1 MSESLGLSVLDSLLE
16 PIAVLDQNG
25 VIGAVNAAW
34 RQFAWINGGP
44 DEVTSPIGV
53 NYLSI
58 CGQAAATPNG
68 PEGALAAEGIRAVM
82 DGRRT
87 EFHLEYPC
95 HTTYEQRW
103 FRMTVTR
110 LFGSTSQVVVS
121 HRNVTQIRRTE
132 IAARLAQAM
141 LRQASEEDPLTDL
154 PNRAVLTQRL
164 EALVEQNRTEAE
176 PGFALLF
183 LEMDRFKLINDALGH
198 KAGDEMLIVLGQ
210 RLRDAETG
218 DSFAARFGDHQ
229 FVYVA
234 CDIGS
239 EGEARAAA
247 GRLRST
253 LAATYT
259 IHGHDVQTNISIGIA
274 MGGRL
279 DDAHELLR
287 KGSIALD
294 EVRQA
299 APGSTIVFD
308 QSMHDRLS
316 RRFRIE
322 AALRQAMPRRE
333 LSVLYQPIVDI
344 DSGRLMSVEPVLH
357 WNNPELGSISA
368 SEFIPIADEVGLSM
382 EINQWML
389 RESCMQWS
397 RWRQRDAATAP
408 ALLSV
413 SASRAQVASGA
424 ALLGSVRSALECAR
438 MPAAALQ
445 IHIAESDL
453 TADRMRGLALTKGLQ
468 EMGARVAMNDF
479 GTGTCSLASLR
490 AYGFDGIRVDKS
502 LVSNIGRNPLALAV
516 VQAAIQGIG
525 KLGLVSAAAGIDD
538 PQVLVMLQTM
548 GCACGQGS
556 LFARPMPADR
566 LLMPPDRYT

>member
-1 MSESLGLSVLDSLLE
+1 MLDSLLE

-34 RQFAWINGGP
+34 RQFAWINGAP

-53 NYLSI
+53 SYLSV

-95 HTTYEQRW
+95 HTAYEQRW

-121 HRNVTQIRRTE
+121 HRNITHTKRTE

-164 EALVEQNRTEAE
+164 EALVERCRTEAE

-198 KAGDEMLIVLGQ
+198 RAGDEMLIVLGQ
-210 RLRDAETG
+210 RLRDAETAG
-218 DSFAARFGDHQ
+218 SFAARFGDHQ
-229 FVYVA
+229 FVYVVRDVA
-234 CDIGS
+234 S
-239 EGEARAAA
+239 EGEARTA
-247 GRLRST
+247 GDRLRSM
-253 LAATYT
+253 LAAPYT
-259 IHGHDVQTNISIGIA
+259 IRGHDVQTNISIGIA
-274 MGGRL
+274 MGGRT

-287 KGSIALD
+287 QGSIAVH
-294 EVRQA
+294 EARQA
-299 APGSTIVFD
+299 APGSTVVFD
-308 QSMHDRLS
+308 QTMHDRLS

-322 AALRQAMPRRE
+322 VALRQAVPRRE
-333 LSVLYQPIVDI
+333 FSVLYQPIVDI
-344 DSGRLMSVEPVLH
+344 DSGRLMAVEPVLH
-357 WNNPELGSISA
+357 WNSPELGSMSA

-397 RWRQRDAATAP
+397 RWQQRDAATAP
-408 ALLSV
+408 ALMSV

-424 ALLGSVRSALECAR
+424 ALLGGVRSALECAG

-453 TADRMRGLALTKGLQ
+453 TADRTRALALTAGLR
-468 EMGARVAMNDF
+468 EMGVRAAMNDF
-479 GTGTCSLASLR
+479 GTGTCSLASLGGYR
-490 AYGFDGIRVDKS
+490 FDSIKVDKS
-502 LVSNIGRNPLALAV
+502 LISNIGRDPLALAV
-516 VQAAIQGIG
+516 VQAAIHGIG
-525 KLGLVSAAAGIDD
+525 KLGLVSAAEGIDD
-538 PQVLVMLQTM
+538 PQVLVMLQSM

>member
-1 MSESLGLSVLDSLLE
+1 MIESLSLSVLDSLLE
-16 PIAVLDQNG
+16 PIAVLDRNG

-121 HRNVTQIRRTE
+121 HRNVTQIRQTE

-164 EALVEQNRTEAE
+164 EALVERNRTEAE
-176 PGFALLF
+176 TGFALLF

-234 CDIGS
+234 GDIGS
-239 EGEARAAA
+239 EGEAHAA
-247 GRLRST
+247 GDRLRSR
-253 LAATYT
+253 LAASYT
-259 IHGHDVQTNISIGIA
+259 IHGHDLQTNISIGIA

-279 DDAHELLR
+279 DNAHELLR

-322 AALRQAMPRRE
+322 VALRQAMPRRE

-344 DSGRLMSVEPVLH
+344 DSGRLMAVEPVLH

-389 RESCMQWS
+389 RESCVQWS

-453 TADRMRGLALTKGLQ
+453 TADRTRGLALTKGLQ

-548 GCACGQGS
+548 GCTCGQGS

>member
-1 MSESLGLSVLDSLLE
+1 
-16 PIAVLDQNG
+16 
-25 VIGAVNAAW
+25 
-34 RQFAWINGGP
+34 
-44 DEVTSPIGV
+44 
-53 NYLSI
+53 
-58 CGQAAATPNG
+58 
-68 PEGALAAEGIRAVM
+68 
-82 DGRRT
+82 
-87 EFHLEYPC
+87 
-95 HTTYEQRW
+95 
-103 FRMTVTR
+103 
-110 LFGSTSQVVVS
+110 
-121 HRNVTQIRRTE
+121 
-132 IAARLAQAM
+132 M

-164 EALVEQNRTEAE
+164 EALVERNRTEAE

-198 KAGDEMLIVLGQ
+198 RAGDEMLIALGQ
-210 RLRDAETG
+210 RLRDAETAG
-218 DSFAARFGDHQ
+218 SFAARFGDQQ

-234 CDIGS
+234 CGVAGES
-239 EGEARAAA
+239 EARTA
-247 GRLRST
+247 GDRLRSM
-253 LAATYT
+253 LAAPYT
-259 IHGHDVQTNISIGIA
+259 IRGHDLQTNISIGIA
-274 MGGRL
+274 MGDRK

-287 KGSIALD
+287 KGSIAVH
-294 EVRQA
+294 EARQA
-299 APGSTIVFD
+299 AAGSTMVFD

-322 AALRQAMPRRE
+322 AALRQAVPRRE

-344 DSGRLMSVEPVLH
+344 DSGRLMAVEPVLH
-357 WNNPELGSISA
+357 WNSPELGSMSA
-368 SEFIPIADEVGLSM
+368 SEFIPIADEVGLSL
-382 EINQWML
+382 EIHQWML

-397 RWRQRDAATAP
+397 RWQQRDAAAAP
-408 ALLSV
+408 ALMSV

-453 TADRMRGLALTKGLQ
+453 TADRTRALALTAGLR
-468 EMGARVAMNDF
+468 EMGVRAAMNDF
-479 GTGTCSLASLR
+479 GTGTCALASLGGHR
-490 AYGFDGIRVDKS
+490 FDSIKVDKS
-502 LVSNIGRNPLALAV
+502 LISNIGRDPLALAV

-525 KLGLVSAAAGIDD
+525 KLGMISAAEGIDE

-566 LLMPPDRYT
+566 LLMPPERYT

>member
-1 MSESLGLSVLDSLLE
+1 VIESLSLSVLDSLLE

-34 RQFAWINGGP
+34 RQFAWINGAP

-53 NYLSI
+53 SYLSV

-95 HTTYEQRW
+95 HTAYEQRW

-121 HRNVTQIRRTE
+121 HRNITHTKRTE

-164 EALVEQNRTEAE
+164 EALVERCRTEAE

-198 KAGDEMLIVLGQ
+198 RAGDEMLIVLGQ
-210 RLRDAETG
+210 RLRDAETAG
-218 DSFAARFGDHQ
+218 SFAARFGDHQ
-229 FVYVA
+229 FVYVVRDVA
-234 CDIGS
+234 S
-239 EGEARAAA
+239 EGEARTA
-247 GRLRST
+247 GDRLRSM
-253 LAATYT
+253 LAAPYT
-259 IHGHDVQTNISIGIA
+259 IRGHDVQTNISIGIA
-274 MGGRL
+274 MGGRT

-287 KGSIALD
+287 QGSIAVR
-294 EVRQA
+294 EARQA
-299 APGSTIVFD
+299 APGSTMVFD

-322 AALRQAMPRRE
+322 VALRQALPRRE
-333 LSVLYQPIVDI
+333 FSVLYQPIVDI
-344 DSGRLMSVEPVLH
+344 DSGRLMAVEPVLH
-357 WNNPELGSISA
+357 WNSPELGSMSA

-397 RWRQRDAATAP
+397 RWQQRDAATAP
-408 ALLSV
+408 ALMSV

-424 ALLGSVRSALECAR
+424 ALLGGVRSALECAG

-453 TADRMRGLALTKGLQ
+453 TADRTRALALTAGLR
-468 EMGARVAMNDF
+468 EMGVRAAMNDF
-479 GTGTCSLASLR
+479 GTGTCSLASLGGYR
-490 AYGFDGIRVDKS
+490 FDSIKVDKS
-502 LVSNIGRNPLALAV
+502 LISNIGRDPLALAV
-516 VQAAIQGIG
+516 VQAAIHGIG
-525 KLGLVSAAAGIDD
+525 KLGLVSAAEGIDD
-538 PQVLVMLQTM
+538 PQVLVMLQSM

>member
-1 MSESLGLSVLDSLLE
+1 VIESLGLSVLDSLPE

-34 RQFAWINGGP
+34 RQFAWINGGGS
-44 DEVTSPIGV
+44 EATSPIGV

-58 CGQAAATPNG
+58 CDQAAATPNG
-68 PEGALAAEGIRAVM
+68 EEGALAAEGIRAVM

-95 HTTYEQRW
+95 HTAYEQRW

-121 HRNVTQIRRTE
+121 HRNITHIRRTE

-154 PNRAVLTQRL
+154 PNRTVLMQRL
-164 EALVEQNRTEAE
+164 EALVERSSTEDE

-198 KAGDEMLIVLGQ
+198 EAGDEMLIALGQ
-210 RLRDAETG
+210 RLRDAQAVG
-218 DSFAARFGDHQ
+218 SFAARSGDHQ

-234 CDIGS
+234 RDIGS
-239 EGEARAAA
+239 EDEARAI
-247 GRLRST
+247 GDRLRSM
-253 LAATYT
+253 LGAPYT
-259 IHGHDVQTNISIGIA
+259 IHGYDLQTNISIGIV
-274 MGGRL
+274 MGGRM
-279 DDAHELLR
+279 DGAHELLR
-287 KGSIALD
+287 QGSIALY
-294 EVRQA
+294 EAKQA

-308 QSMHDRLS
+308 QSMQDRLS

-322 AALRQAMPRRE
+322 VALRQAALRRE

-344 DSGRLMSVEPVLH
+344 DSGRLMAVEPALR
-357 WNNPELGSISA
+357 WNNPELGPISA
-368 SEFIPIADEVGLSM
+368 NEFIPIADEVGLSL
-382 EINQWML
+382 ELDEWML
-389 RESCMQWS
+389 RESCLQWS
-397 RWRQRDAATAP
+397 RWQQQDAAVAP
-408 ALLSV
+408 ALMSV
-413 SASRAQVASGA
+413 NVSRAQVASGG
-424 ALLGSVRSALECAR
+424 ALRGSVRSALESAR

-445 IHIAESDL
+445 IHIAERDL
-453 TADRMRGLALTKGLQ
+453 TADRARALEFIAGLR
-468 EMGARVAMNDF
+468 EMGVRVAMNDF
-479 GTGTCSLASLR
+479 GTGTGSLASLR
-490 AYGFDGIRVDKS
+490 DFGFDSIKVDKS
-502 LVSNIGRNPLALAV
+502 LISNIGRDPLALAV
-516 VQAAIQGIG
+516 AQAAIHGIR
-525 KLGLVSAAAGIDD
+525 KLGSVSVADGIDD
-538 PQVLVMLQTM
+538 PQVLVMLQSM

-566 LLMPPDRYT
+566 LLIPPDRYT

>member
-1 MSESLGLSVLDSLLE
+1 VIESLSLSVLDSLLE

-34 RQFAWINGGP
+34 RQFAWINGAP

-53 NYLSI
+53 SYLSV

-95 HTTYEQRW
+95 HTAYEQRW

-121 HRNVTQIRRTE
+121 HRNITHTKRTE

-164 EALVEQNRTEAE
+164 EALVERCRTEAE

-198 KAGDEMLIVLGQ
+198 RAGDEMLIVLGQ
-210 RLRDAETG
+210 RLRDAETAG
-218 DSFAARFGDHQ
+218 SFAARFGDHQ
-229 FVYVA
+229 FVYVVRDVA
-234 CDIGS
+234 S
-239 EGEARAAA
+239 EGEARTA
-247 GRLRST
+247 GDRLRSM
-253 LAATYT
+253 LAAPYT
-259 IHGHDVQTNISIGIA
+259 IRGHDVQTNISIGIA
-274 MGGRL
+274 MGGRT

-287 KGSIALD
+287 QGSIAVH
-294 EVRQA
+294 EARQA
-299 APGSTIVFD
+299 APGSTVVFD
-308 QSMHDRLS
+308 QTMHDRLS

-322 AALRQAMPRRE
+322 VALRQAQPRRE
-333 LSVLYQPIVDI
+333 FSVLYQPIVDI
-344 DSGRLMSVEPVLH
+344 DSGRLMAVEPVLH
-357 WNNPELGSISA
+357 WNSPELGSMSA

-397 RWRQRDAATAP
+397 RWQQRDAATAP
-408 ALLSV
+408 ALMSV

-424 ALLGSVRSALECAR
+424 ALLGGVRSALECAG

-453 TADRMRGLALTKGLQ
+453 TADRTRALALTAGLR
-468 EMGARVAMNDF
+468 EMGVRAAMNDF
-479 GTGTCSLASLR
+479 GTGTCSLASLGGYR
-490 AYGFDGIRVDKS
+490 FDSIKVDKS
-502 LVSNIGRNPLALAV
+502 LISNIGRDPLALAV
-516 VQAAIQGIG
+516 VQAAIHGIG
-525 KLGLVSAAAGIDD
+525 KLGLVSAAEGIDD
-538 PQVLVMLQTM
+538 PQVLVMLQSM

>member
-1 MSESLGLSVLDSLLE
+1 MIESLSLSVLDSLLE

-34 RQFAWINGGP
+34 RQFAWINGAP

-53 NYLSI
+53 SYLSV

-95 HTTYEQRW
+95 HTAYEQRW

-121 HRNVTQIRRTE
+121 HRNITHTKRTE

-164 EALVEQNRTEAE
+164 EALVERCRTEAE

-198 KAGDEMLIVLGQ
+198 RAGDEMLIVLGQ
-210 RLRDAETG
+210 RLRDAETAG
-218 DSFAARFGDHQ
+218 SFAARFGDHQ
-229 FVYVA
+229 FVYVVRDVA
-234 CDIGS
+234 S
-239 EGEARAAA
+239 EGEARTA
-247 GRLRST
+247 GDRLRSM
-253 LAATYT
+253 LAAPYT
-259 IHGHDVQTNISIGIA
+259 IRGHDVQTNISIGIA
-274 MGGRL
+274 MGGRTE
-279 DDAHELLR
+279 DAHELLR
-287 KGSIALD
+287 QGSIAVH
-294 EVRQA
+294 EARQA
-299 APGSTIVFD
+299 APGSTVVFD
-308 QSMHDRLS
+308 QTMHDRLS

-322 AALRQAMPRRE
+322 VALRQAVPRRE
-333 LSVLYQPIVDI
+333 FSVLYQPIVDI
-344 DSGRLMSVEPVLH
+344 DSGRLMAVEPVLH
-357 WNNPELGSISA
+357 WNSPELGSMSA

-397 RWRQRDAATAP
+397 RWQQRDAATAP
-408 ALLSV
+408 ALMSV

-424 ALLGSVRSALECAR
+424 ALLGGVRSALECAG

-453 TADRMRGLALTKGLQ
+453 TADRTRALALTAGLR
-468 EMGARVAMNDF
+468 EMGVRAAMNDF
-479 GTGTCSLASLR
+479 GTGTCSLASLGGYR
-490 AYGFDGIRVDKS
+490 FDSIKVDKS
-502 LVSNIGRNPLALAV
+502 LISNIGRDPLALAV
-516 VQAAIQGIG
+516 VQAAIHGIG
-525 KLGLVSAAAGIDD
+525 KLGLVSAAEGIDD
-538 PQVLVMLQTM
+538 PQVLVMLQSM

>member
-1 MSESLGLSVLDSLLE
+1 MIESLGLSVLDSLLE
-16 PIAVLDQNG
+16 PIAVLDQNC

-34 RQFAWINGGP
+34 RQFAWINGAQ
-44 DEVTSPIGV
+44 DEVTSPIGLS
-53 NYLSI
+53 YLSV

-95 HTTYEQRW
+95 HTAYEQRW

-121 HRNVTQIRRTE
+121 HRNITQTRRTE

-164 EALVEQNRTEAE
+164 EALVERNRTEAE

-198 KAGDEMLIVLGQ
+198 RAGDEMLIALGQ
-210 RLRDAETG
+210 RLRDAETAG
-218 DSFAARFGDHQ
+218 SFAARFGDHQ

-234 CDIGS
+234 CGVAS
-239 EGEARAAA
+239 ESDARTA
-247 GRLRST
+247 GDRLRSM
-253 LAATYT
+253 LAAPYT
-259 IHGHDVQTNISIGIA
+259 IRGHDLQTNISIGIA
-274 MGGRL
+274 MGDRK

-287 KGSIALD
+287 KGSIAVH
-294 EVRQA
+294 EARQA
-299 APGSTIVFD
+299 APGSTMVFD

-322 AALRQAMPRRE
+322 AALRQAVPRRE

-344 DSGRLMSVEPVLH
+344 DSGRLMAVEPVLH
-357 WNNPELGSISA
+357 WNNPELGSMSA

-382 EINQWML
+382 EIHQWML

-397 RWRQRDAATAP
+397 RWQQRDAATAP
-408 ALLSV
+408 ALMSV

-453 TADRMRGLALTKGLQ
+453 TADRTRALALTAGLR
-468 EMGARVAMNDF
+468 EMGVRAALNEF
-479 GTGTCSLASLR
+479 GTGRCTLASLGGYR
-490 AYGFDGIRVDKS
+490 FDSIKVDKS
-502 LVSNIGRNPLALAV
+502 LISNIGRDPLALAV

-525 KLGLVSAAAGIDD
+525 KLGMISTAEGIDE